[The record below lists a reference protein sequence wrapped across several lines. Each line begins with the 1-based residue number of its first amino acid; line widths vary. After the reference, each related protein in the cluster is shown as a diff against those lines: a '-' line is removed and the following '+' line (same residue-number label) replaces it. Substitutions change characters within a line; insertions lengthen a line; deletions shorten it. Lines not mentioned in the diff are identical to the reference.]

1 MKVVLDM
8 PKLLIF
14 PLLKNLAPSY
24 KPVGSEL
31 KCSSY
36 LFVCLSRACPITLP
50 NWLRRT
56 QDPTTFPALVACYMY
71 LLLRLLIGSFS
82 CFRRFGWLQYWFPF
96 LSDLN
101 STKMFLVSP
110 SLRIFIPVLETT
122 ARLNLTNCSGLAC
135 LVGVT

>member
-14 PLLKNLAPSY
+14 LLLKNLMPSY

-36 LFVCLSRACPITLP
+36 LFVCLSRACPMTLP

-56 QDPTTFPALVACYMY
+56 QDPTTFPALVVCYMY

-101 STKMFLVSP
+101 RMKHENVSGFTIAP
-110 SLRIFIPVLETT
+110 YFHSSPGNHSK
-122 ARLNLTNCSGLAC
+122 ARFD
-135 LVGVT
+135 